1 MTARNNVER
10 KPYPRLKA
18 PIYFTRAGFAW
29 RFWKRAPP
37 RDTLGGIRVYADKP
51 PGTGDSLQAE
61 IFLADGTSVTCRV
74 VVAWVDELSTGAPG
88 RYEVGLAFTAIRP
101 GDRER
106 LRPVLAP
113 DAA

>member
-18 PIYFTRAGFAW
+18 PVYFTRAGFPW
-29 RFWKRAPP
+29 RFWQRAPS
-37 RDTLGGIRVYADKP
+37 RDTLGGIRVFADEP
-51 PGTGDSLQAE
+51 PETGDSLQAE
-61 IFLADGTSVTCRV
+61 IFLLDGSSVTCRV
-74 VVAWVDELSTGAPG
+74 VVAWVDQLATGAPA

-106 LRPVLAP
+106 LRPLLSA
-113 DAA
+113 DSA